1 MDKRKSI
8 IDEFDIYDDYVDEV
22 LCGGGH
28 ITECLSQEEF
38 DRFKIRKKLWEL
50 RGKTKWKKK

>member
-38 DRFKIRKKLWEL
+38 DRFKIRKKL
-50 RGKTKWKKK
+50 